1 MRRVRQIGRI
11 RAARVRDEEGIQRVQ
26 IRSEA
31 LGFVMELGVIFHAF
45 RTSIREVGFVVSVK
59 VALVWMDA
67 CSRGIGRIGA
77 SSPFDDELP
86 A

>member
-1 MRRVRQIGRI
+1 
-11 RAARVRDEEGIQRVQ
+11 
-26 IRSEA
+26 
-31 LGFVMELGVIFHAF
+31 MELGAIFHAF